1 VLVPHSHEIALLA
14 VLAICVAPLGFVA
27 AINPSLNVAPITAII
42 VILVPTITH
51 ASPIAS
57 AFDRVLEVA
66 LGGITGFVVTLLLL
80 PSSAHALALEVA
92 ARTLDQMAQALGDV
106 LAGTNQALGVDAH
119 RHIQDGIGEAL
130 TQLSA
135 VTAEAERERAAH
147 LVRGPDGA
155 TLLRT
160 LLRLRH
166 DLVMMG
172 RATARPLPEAFCE
185 RLRSP
190 LAQIASA
197 AADYLRSSGAALLA
211 RRDPPLLKTVEMAL
225 DAYAAELAALRREGL
240 TRNLSDEGAE
250 CFFALGF
257 ALEQLRQDFGGLE
270 SCVAE
275 WE

>member
-1 VLVPHSHEIALLA
+1 
-14 VLAICVAPLGFVA
+14 
-27 AINPSLNVAPITAII
+27 
-42 VILVPTITH
+42 
-51 ASPIAS
+51 
-57 AFDRVLEVA
+57 
-66 LGGITGFVVTLLLL
+66 
-80 PSSAHALALEVA
+80 
-92 ARTLDQMAQALGDV
+92 
-106 LAGTNQALGVDAH
+106 
-119 RHIQDGIGEAL
+119 
-130 TQLSA
+130 
-135 VTAEAERERAAH
+135 
-147 LVRGPDGA
+147 
-155 TLLRT
+155 LRT

-166 DLVMMG
+166 DLVMIG
-172 RATARPLPEAFCE
+172 RAVARPLPEAVCG

-197 AADYLRSSGAALLA
+197 ATDYLRSSGAALLA